1 MARDGDDKR
10 DDKKNDKRFTAT
22 TPTRRFL
29 KLAGMSTSIATRVA
43 TSATKSLFLSEE
55 QKEKERQKMLARIGA
70 EVAETLGEMKGAV
83 MKVGQVASQIKDLL
97 PEEFAKALEKLQKE
111 SPPMPFRMIRKQIID
126 ELGAP
131 PYELFREMDEE
142 PFAAASIGQVH
153 RAVLLDG
160 REVVV
165 KVQYPGVEESI
176 ESDLKHLRRILKLAG
191 LLKVDEKV
199 IDEIFAEIRDRLHD
213 ELNYEQEADNLRAF
227 REFHAADEGIVI
239 PEVIAEFTR
248 KRVLTLTRENGDSL
262 DTVASSAQ
270 YSQELRNQIGRR
282 IFDTFGKQIF
292 VHHAVHCDPHPG
304 NFAFR
309 PDGSIVIYDFGA
321 VKRLLPDDIATYRAL
336 MTATYERDF
345 AAIDAGLVALGVRK
359 PGGPRPEDAFYN
371 RWIEIFLPA
380 FSHQPF
386 DFGKSRMHFE
396 VLKQARATP
405 LSYLE
410 SFQPSAKTMLVDRVI
425 SGHYWTLMK
434 LGTVSGMRDITEKYT
449 RPDAAA

>member
-1 MARDGDDKR
+1 MARDEDNKNNDR
-10 DDKKNDKRFTAT
+10 KNDKRFTAT
-22 TPTRRFL
+22 TPTRRFF

-43 TSATKSLFLSEE
+43 TSSAKSLFLNEE
-55 QKEKERQKMLARIGA
+55 QREKERQKMLAKIGS
-70 EVAETLGEMKGAV
+70 EVAQTLGEMKGAV
-83 MKVGQVASQIKDLL
+83 MKVGQIASQIKDLL

-111 SPPMPFRMIRKQIID
+111 SPPMPFRVIRKQIID

-160 REVVV
+160 REVVI

-199 IDEIFAEIRDRLHD
+199 IDEVFNEIKARLHD
-213 ELNYEQEADNLRAF
+213 ELNYIQEAENLRAF
-227 REFHAADEGIVI
+227 REFHANDRRIVI
-239 PEVIAEFTR
+239 PDVVDEFTR
-248 KRVLTLTRENGDSL
+248 RRVLTLTCETGDSL
-262 DTVASSAQ
+262 DTVATSPD
-270 YSQELRNQIGRR
+270 YSQEMRNELGRL

-309 PDGSIVIYDFGA
+309 PDGSMVIYDFGA
-321 VKRLLPDDIATYRAL
+321 VKRLTPEDIAIYRKL
-336 MTATYERDF
+336 MSATYDRDF
-345 AAIDAGLVALGVRK
+345 AAIDANLVALGVRK
-359 PGGPRPEDAFYN
+359 ADGPRPEDAFYN

-380 FSHQPF
+380 FDTAPF
-386 DFGKSRMHFE
+386 DFGKSRMHFD

-410 SFQPSAKTMLVDRVI
+410 SFQPSARTMLVDRVI

-434 LGTVSGMRDITEKYT
+434 LGTVSAMRDLTEKYV
-449 RPDAAA
+449 RV